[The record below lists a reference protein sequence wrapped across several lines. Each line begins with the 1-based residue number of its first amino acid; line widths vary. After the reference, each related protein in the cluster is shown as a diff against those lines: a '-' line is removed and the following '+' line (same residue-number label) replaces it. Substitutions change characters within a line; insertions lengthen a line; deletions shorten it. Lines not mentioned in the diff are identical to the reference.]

1 MIFLLKGERMNKEKL
16 NNVIILNSIPSNLIE
31 EAIFI
36 LKPTDIQ
43 SKKKIEEYAKLEG
56 RDFVREFLKN
66 EEKTKKKHKIKK
78 FILYFTIVIF
88 VLLILSM
95 LHIFK

>member
-1 MIFLLKGERMNKEKL
+1 MNIFTKGEHMNKEKL

-36 LKPTDIQ
+36 LKPIDMQ

-56 RDFVREFLKN
+56 RDFVREYLKN
-66 EEKTKKKHKIKK
+66 EEKTKKKHKIKR
-78 FILYFTIVIF
+78 FIFYFTIIILS
-88 VLLILSM
+88 LLILSM